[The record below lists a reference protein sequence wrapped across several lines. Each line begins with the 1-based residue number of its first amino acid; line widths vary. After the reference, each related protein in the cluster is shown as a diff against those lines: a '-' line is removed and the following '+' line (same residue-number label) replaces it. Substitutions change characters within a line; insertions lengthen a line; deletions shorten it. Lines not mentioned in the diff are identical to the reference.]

1 MGRRRSG
8 RRRRSSHGDGGGA
21 KSPTNPQPESPVA
34 TSLTSSPRKA
44 CADSAFKEAA
54 NSLPGA
60 SGAEAP
66 DSGSHEDV
74 FQAEWAQAHLS
85 EDADSDSLVQAAL
98 VYTDMDEERVV
109 RLTESAESK
118 RRSIKVSHSEVV
130 FAKKVVVAS
139 EEQKEDQNVTLK
151 DTKRPR
157 SDERA
162 RFPEDKVDGT
172 NVKSKGRIADKISL
186 FERGATNAV
195 SSSSNLRHLDISPAR
210 NVASRLFTERAG
222 TRSSSAP
229 PNQSV
234 KERAMNFN
242 AGRRGEE
249 TLTLPSGRTLN
260 EGRSKMAE
268 ISCSGRFEKYTAK
281 TDTSGEPKVKCKP
294 HLNIDQTD
302 SKSHNAT
309 QSTPVLSESTSDSNI
324 GNKELDSLPMVS
336 SPTDETPQ
344 VKSPNRTSSRSKKR
358 RGKDPLSPTKQEM
371 GQGKQEVKDKPLVDI
386 VKTTEQYSDKERPK
400 SAWEAVSKTPK
411 VPPRLEK
418 AAEIMQSTKKKSDS
432 PHADT
437 KFPKEMK
444 SKDEKQHGSNEDKT
458 EQTETD
464 SKSEEKPRNINKK
477 QPVHERSEGQGQG
490 NRDVI
495 VNTLFEESGKPD
507 PSVTKEEKPPSPED
521 LNKANSKDC
530 FEPANNS
537 AAASRKDAMRNR
549 GSETDTLVLPE
560 KKVENTTESDPK
572 SAQRPSETNQKS
584 REKDSLAETTNQ
596 NEKND
601 LVTETTETH
610 KHSTEVSTSKPTEQ
624 NVEEGIT
631 TKTTKH
637 GKSKDTSAVRQED
650 TTIMPSS
657 EGKETQTPEI
667 ISELSD
673 QTKENATTTS
683 RTLATPNP
691 ALVKDQ
697 NNHMDTIISPQIPP
711 TEGGGPKRDGPPLQ
725 NQSESGEEEKTL
737 AVSNK
742 RDLQQPS
749 TDIKKGGT
757 KETQSKITNTEMTSI
772 INGDIHSVQAED
784 QVSDSLKQSGE
795 NTLGSSLENTL
806 PEIPSYN
813 DNLPLSSAKKK
824 PTSLSSKVIE
834 ASTEQSGQVTAKPAL
849 KDDTAFSDNKNKTLS
864 NSANKKTNNEKTTP
878 PPASTN
884 VINTPEKPTTIEK
897 TTSPQAPTNEKTS
910 TLPASTKEKTTG
922 LSASTT
928 DTISATSGSN
938 DDKNKPPP
946 ASTDETISALPA
958 PTTEKTTPPRASAN
972 EQTMPPRASANEQTT
987 PPTAS
992 ANEKT
997 TPPTASANEKTT
1009 LPIASAIEKTTPPTA
1024 SANEKTTLPIA
1035 SAIEKTT
1042 PPTASANEKTT
1053 LPIASAIEKTTPPT
1067 ASANEKTMLP
1077 TASAIEKTT
1086 PPRTSANEKTT
1097 PPIASV
1103 IGKTTPPTASA
1114 NEKTTPPTASANE
1127 KTTLPIASAIEK
1139 TTPPTASANEKTT
1152 PPTASAIEKTMPPIA
1167 SAIEKTTPPTASA
1180 NEKTTPLTASAIE
1193 KTMPPIASAIE
1204 KTTPPR
1210 TPANE
1215 KTTPPIASAIEK
1227 TTPPTASANEKTTPP
1242 TASANEKTTSPTASA
1257 IEKTTPPRTSAIEK
1271 TTSPTASAIEKATP
1285 LPAPTIETT
1294 YTLSGSANEQTTP
1307 SASLTVRSPS
1317 TSLGIGD
1324 DKNKPPSTSTIEA
1337 ISTSLAS
1344 SDDKNKPPPAS
1355 ANEKNTTQSESTN
1368 RRTTNEKVISP
1379 QASTNDTTSTLPASP
1394 KEKTTPPPAST
1405 TETNSATLSSSD
1417 DKNKPPPA
1425 SINETISALPD
1436 PANDKTTPPTAST
1449 NEKNTTTSE
1458 SANKRTTNEETT
1470 SPQASTNET
1479 TSKKKTAPPPAST
1492 TETISATLG
1501 SNDDK
1506 NKPPPASTDE
1516 KTTSSLDSTNERTT
1530 PPPASTNETIS
1541 TLPGLANEK
1550 TTLPTALANKK
1561 AKPLPAPNI
1570 ETTSTLSG
1578 SRNEKTT
1585 PSASS
1590 TIEFASTSL
1599 GSGDDKT
1606 TPPENAA
1613 PQPAS
1618 TNPPASI
1625 DITTKNERTTP
1636 LPASSS
1642 FPLNS
1647 INGDNITPL
1656 PSSKGNTIS
1665 PPDYDSRKATP
1676 SPEKPSGPEVSAK
1689 EKISSKSTTQST
1701 RKKEFIFKPFL
1712 LPEIPAVPGSSSQSR
1727 NSPSSWLDVDHRRP
1741 IRKKLLIP
1749 EPKLSSSVSETNL
1762 LNTSGEFDPDDFI
1775 ANVKRLAMP
1784 FNLPLRKHN
1793 KHRLQA
1799 PPFAMPAIKEDRFEK
1814 PFDPEEFQHGLRRRR
1829 EFILD
1834 LPSSS
1839 KSKAAEVKEVE
1850 IKPKRESI
1858 LTRSLIFQR
1867 GRKESEKEE
1876 EEKEEGSDENTTE
1889 PLKAKSRLERCSIVS
1904 ILRSPS
1910 KGRRMEF
1917 LSPTECP
1924 SGGLLSPSDGSGSTA
1939 PPQSQLAPTT
1949 EPPKLVPVEETLAK
1963 NNSRDTPSGS
1973 QVILK
1978 PSTDIGPAMTPDLK
1992 ATSRES
1998 TVTLLTDSNAPFPP
2012 GGTQT
2017 SSQVVPKPTKDDGP
2031 TLAPDLK
2038 ATSADP
2044 SVSMFTDT
2052 NAPTP
2057 PNGSQT
2063 SSQVLLKQT
2072 KYDGPTLTP
2081 DLKTTSFDPPVTM
2094 LTDTNAPPPSCTKS
2108 VSQNHGPA
2116 VAPDLKTAPRD
2127 PTVTMFTDTIAP
2139 SPPDGSQTSSQV
2151 VLKPTKDIGPTLAP
2165 DLKRTSADPP
2175 ITMLT
2180 DTNAPP
2186 PSCTQSGS
2194 QDDELAMTPDLNAST
2209 PPNGS
2214 QTNSQVVLKP
2224 TTDDGPTLTPDLK
2237 ITSLD
2242 TSITTLTDTN
2252 THLTSSYTQS
2262 GSQDVLKHIKDDG
2275 PAMTPDL
2282 KTAQRDPT
2290 VTMFT
2295 DTNASLLLNGTQT
2308 GSDVVLQ
2315 PDGPTL
2321 KTTTVDANAPPPCP
2335 SFDDIKLP
2343 SFLEK
2348 FLPKEPENAQPSNKI
2363 NPLVARESASIPALV
2378 DLNKAVDVA
2387 DGKIPE
2393 VTVPPA
2399 PVVPAA
2405 QIPQVKPQR
2414 ELPNIPAARGIHRRP
2429 GKIVIF
2435 EHHQFSGQSFE
2446 FYRDQP
2452 DATHMQLSSVISIK
2466 VVRGCW
2472 ILYEK
2477 PGFEGRCIALEE
2489 EGVTELPNQWA
2500 EEGEEI
2506 SAPVVIGSI
2515 RLAVRDYTPP
2525 RIELFTEPAGRGRSS
2540 EYVDDTEEVG
2550 SFSRPQSTGSI
2561 KVHSGLWLV
2570 YSDPGFQG
2578 LLAVL
2583 EAGEYPFPED
2593 WGFPSPAV
2601 GSLRPLRMGALKVE
2615 KPNTIKAVLYEKAG
2629 LEGRCVEVQ
2638 GDVFSFARTETDPS
2652 DPDNHGLNCVESLKI
2667 LGGLWVG
2674 YDGEGFEGQQFILEE
2689 GEYLDWTD
2697 WGGTGEKLLSL
2708 RPVFMDFSSP
2718 HMKMFSEPDFSERG
2732 VSIDLLE
2739 PLDNA
2744 MNTRYGPQTR
2754 SIEVLAGVWV
2764 AFEGPG
2770 LSGQQYVLEKGLY
2783 GSPEDWGSSHSRIC
2797 SAVPVILEN
2806 LENSCHFQIELFSE
2820 SAFGGTSV
2828 LLQDSLPTIP
2838 GGFSVRS
2845 CRVHAGS
2852 WLAFSGECFSDHQ
2865 CVLEEGFYPD
2875 LRMMGFSEPDA
2886 SVLSLQP
2893 TGLELSVPALLLF
2906 ERSGLRGRR
2915 TLLKTA
2921 SVNLQ
2926 LTHSCSRVS
2935 SVLVLGGMWVL
2946 YEDHNFRG
2954 SQLLLKPGAVP
2965 DWPKFSSWLR
2975 IGSLRPL
2982 TQKQVNFRLRSK
2994 EAGLLMSVSSSLDDI
3009 KLMRIQVSEETGGAE
3024 QIWTYQDGQLQCKV
3038 VIEVSVTRYTTQH
3051 FSAC

>member
-8 RRRRSSHGDGGGA
+8 RRRRSSHGDGGGV
-21 KSPTNPQPESPVA
+21 KSPTSPQPESPEA
-34 TSLTSSPRKA
+34 TSLTSGPQMT
-44 CADSAFKEAA
+44 CADSAFEETS
-54 NSLPGA
+54 NSLPEA

-66 DSGSHEDV
+66 NSGNREDV
-74 FQAEWAQAHLS
+74 FRAEWAQVHLS

-130 FAKKVVVAS
+130 FAKKVVVPS
-139 EEQKEDQNVTLK
+139 EEQRENQNVAFK
-151 DTKRPR
+151 DIERPR
-157 SDERA
+157 SDGRA
-162 RFPEDKVDGT
+162 RFPEDRVDGT

-195 SSSSNLRHLDISPAR
+195 SSSTNLRHLDISPAR
-210 NVASRLFTERAG
+210 NVASRLLTERVGA
-222 TRSSSAP
+222 RSSSAP
-229 PNQSV
+229 PNQTV
-234 KERAMNFN
+234 KEREMYFN

-249 TLTLPSGRTLN
+249 KLTLPSGHTMN
-260 EGRSKMAE
+260 EGHSKTAE
-268 ISCSGRFEKYTAK
+268 ISCSGRFEKSTAK

-294 HLNIDQTD
+294 HLNLDQTD

-344 VKSPNRTSSRSKKR
+344 VKSPNRTGSRSKKR
-358 RGKDPLSPTKQEM
+358 RGKDPLSPTKPEM
-371 GQGKQEVKDKPLVDI
+371 DQGKQEFRDKPLVEI
-386 VKTTEQYSDKERPK
+386 VKTTEQYSDKERPN
-400 SAWEAVSKTPK
+400 SAWEAVSKTPE

-418 AAEIMQSTKKKSDS
+418 ATEIMQSTKKKSDS
-432 PHADT
+432 PPADT

-444 SKDEKQHGSNEDKT
+444 SKDEKQHSSNEEKT
-458 EQTETD
+458 EQTEMD
-464 SKSEEKPRNINKK
+464 SKTEEKQRNINQK
-477 QPVHERSEGQGQG
+477 QPVHERSEGEGQRH
-490 NRDVI
+490 RDVI
-495 VNTLFEESGKPD
+495 VNTLFGESGKPD

-521 LNKANSKDC
+521 LKEANSKESS
-530 FEPANNS
+530 EPANNS

-549 GSETDTLVLPE
+549 GSETDMLVLPE
-560 KKVENTTESDPK
+560 KKAENTTESDLK
-572 SAQRPSETNQKS
+572 SAQRPSKTNQKS
-584 REKDSLAETTNQ
+584 REKDRLAEISNQ
-596 NEKND
+596 NEKNK
-601 LVTETTETH
+601 LFTETTETH
-610 KHSTEVSTSKPTEQ
+610 KHSTEVSTSKPTKQ

-631 TKTTKH
+631 SKTAKH
-637 GKSKDTSAVRQED
+637 GKSKDTSAVRQDD
-650 TTIMPSS
+650 TTVMPTS
-657 EGKETQTPEI
+657 EGKETQTTEI
-667 ISELSD
+667 NSELSD
-673 QTKENATTTS
+673 QTKENATSTS

-691 ALVKDQ
+691 ALIKDQ
-697 NNHMDTIISPQIPP
+697 NDYMDAIISPQIPP

-725 NQSESGEEEKTL
+725 NQSESGEEQKIK

-742 RDLQQPS
+742 TDLQQPS

-757 KETQSKITNTEMTSI
+757 KETQSKITSIEMTSI
-772 INGDIHSVQAED
+772 IKGDIHSVQAED

-795 NTLGSSLENTL
+795 NALGSSLENTL
-806 PEIPSYN
+806 PEIPSNN

-824 PTSLSSKVIE
+824 PTSLSSKAIE
-834 ASTEQSGQVTAKPAL
+834 ASTEKSGQVTAKPAS
-849 KDDTAFSDNKNKTLS
+849 KDDTAFNDNENTTLS

-884 VINTPEKPTTIEK
+884 VITTPEKPTTIEK
-897 TTSPQAPTNEKTS
+897 STSPQASTNEKTS
-910 TLPASTKEKTTG
+910 TLPASTKEMTTG
-922 LSASTT
+922 LSSSTT
-928 DTISATSGSN
+928 ETISATSGSN
-938 DDKNKPPP
+938 EDKNKPSP

-958 PTTEKTTPPRASAN
+958 PTS
-972 EQTMPPRASANEQTT
+972 
-987 PPTAS
+987 
-992 ANEKT
+992 
-997 TPPTASANEKTT
+997 
-1009 LPIASAIEKTTPPTA
+1009 
-1024 SANEKTTLPIA
+1024 
-1035 SAIEKTT
+1035 
-1042 PPTASANEKTT
+1042 
-1053 LPIASAIEKTTPPT
+1053 
-1067 ASANEKTMLP
+1067 
-1077 TASAIEKTT
+1077 EKTT
-1086 PPRTSANEKTT
+1086 PPRTSD
-1097 PPIASV
+1097 
-1103 IGKTTPPTASA
+1103 
-1114 NEKTTPPTASANE
+1114 
-1127 KTTLPIASAIEK
+1127 
-1139 TTPPTASANEKTT
+1139 NEKTT
-1152 PPTASAIEKTMPPIA
+1152 PPTASAIEKTTSPTASAMEKAAPPTASAMEKTTPPKEPAIEKITPPTASTIEKTTPPTASVIEKTTPQTASAIEQTTPPTASTIEKTTPPTA

-1180 NEKTTPLTASAIE
+1180 IEKITPPTASAIE
-1193 KTMPPIASAIE
+1193 KAA
-1204 KTTPPR
+1204 
-1210 TPANE
+1210 
-1215 KTTPPIASAIEK
+1215 
-1227 TTPPTASANEKTTPP
+1227 
-1242 TASANEKTTSPTASA
+1242 SPTASA
-1257 IEKTTPPRTSAIEK
+1257 IEKTTPPAASAIEK
-1271 TTSPTASAIEKATP
+1271 NTPPTASAIEKATP
-1285 LPAPTIETT
+1285 PTASAIEKAAPTIETT

-1307 SASLTVRSPS
+1307 SASLTIRSPS

-1324 DKNKPPSTSTIEA
+1324 DKNKPSSTSTIET
-1337 ISTSLAS
+1337 ISTLLAS
-1344 SDDKNKPPPAS
+1344 SDEKNKPPPAS
-1355 ANEKNTTQSESTN
+1355 ANEKNTTPSE
-1368 RRTTNEKVISP
+1368 TTNEKTISP
-1379 QASTNDTTSTLPASP
+1379 QASTNGTTSTLPASP

-1405 TETNSATLSSSD
+1405 TKTLSTTLSCSD
-1417 DKNKPPPA
+1417 DKNKPLLT
-1425 SINETISALPD
+1425 STNETVSALPD
-1436 PANDKTTPPTAST
+1436 PANKTAPSTAST
-1449 NEKNTTTSE
+1449 NKENTTTSE

-1479 TSKKKTAPPPAST
+1479 TSKKKTAPLPAST
-1492 TETISATLG
+1492 AETISATLG

-1506 NKPPPASTDE
+1506 NKPRPASTDD
-1516 KTTSSLDSTNERTT
+1516 KTTSSLDLTKERTT
-1530 PPPASTNETIS
+1530 PLPVSTNETIS

-1550 TTLPTALANKK
+1550 TTPPTALANKK
-1561 AKPLPAPNI
+1561 AKPLPAPTI
-1570 ETTSTLSG
+1570 ETTSTLSDSG
-1578 SRNEKTT
+1578 NEKTT
-1585 PSASS
+1585 LSASS
-1590 TIEFASTSL
+1590 TTEVASSSL
-1599 GSGDDKT
+1599 GSVDDKATPPSVLTNDKT
-1606 TPPENAA
+1606 TPPLATTKENAA
-1613 PQPAS
+1613 PPPVS
-1618 TNPPASI
+1618 TNPPVSI

-1636 LPASSS
+1636 QPASSS
-1642 FPLNS
+1642 FLLTS

-1656 PSSKGNTIS
+1656 PSSKEKTIS
-1665 PPDYDSRKATP
+1665 PPDNDSRKATP
-1676 SPEKPSGPEVSAK
+1676 SPEKPLGPEVSAK
-1689 EKISSKSTTQST
+1689 ENIFSSKSTTLST
-1701 RKKEFIFKPFL
+1701 RKKEFILKPFL
-1712 LPEIPAVPGSSSQSR
+1712 LPEIPAAPGSSSQSR
-1727 NSPSSWLDVDHRRP
+1727 DSPSSWLDVDHQRP

-1749 EPKLSSSVSETNL
+1749 DSKLSSSLSETNL

-1799 PPFAMPAIKEDRFEK
+1799 PPFAMPAIKEDHFEK

-1834 LPSSS
+1834 LPPSS
-1839 KSKAAEVKEVE
+1839 KSKVTEVKEAE

-1867 GRKESEKEE
+1867 ARKEPEKEE
-1876 EEKEEGSDENTTE
+1876 EAIEEGSDENKTE
-1889 PLKAKSRLERCSIVS
+1889 PQKAKSRLERCSIVS

-1917 LSPTECP
+1917 LSPSESP

-1939 PPQSQLAPTT
+1939 PPQSQLAPTI
-1949 EPPKLVPVEETLAK
+1949 EPPKLVPVGETLAK

-1973 QVILK
+1973 QVIQK
-1978 PSTDIGPAMTPDLK
+1978 PSLDIGPAMTPDLK
-1992 ATSRES
+1992 TTSRDP
-1998 TVTLLTDSNAPFPP
+1998 TVSLLTDSNASFPP
-2012 GGTQT
+2012 SGSQT

-2044 SVSMFTDT
+2044 SVTMFTDT

-2057 PNGSQT
+2057 PSGSQT

-2081 DLKTTSFDPPVTM
+2081 DLKATSF
-2094 LTDTNAPPPSCTKS
+2094 
-2108 VSQNHGPA
+2108 
-2116 VAPDLKTAPRD
+2116 
-2127 PTVTMFTDTIAP
+2127 
-2139 SPPDGSQTSSQV
+2139 
-2151 VLKPTKDIGPTLAP
+2151 
-2165 DLKRTSADPP
+2165 DPP

-2180 DTNAPP
+2180 NTNAPP

-2194 QDDELAMTPDLNAST
+2194 QDDGLAMTPDLNAST

-2224 TTDDGPTLTPDLK
+2224 TTDDGPTLATDLK

-2242 TSITTLTDTN
+2242 PSITTNASLTP
-2252 THLTSSYTQS
+2252 SYTQS
-2262 GSQDVLKHIKDDG
+2262 GSQDVLKPIKDDG

-2282 KTAQRDPT
+2282 KTTSKDPT

-2295 DTNASLLLNGTQT
+2295 DTNASLLLNTTQT
-2308 GSDVVLQ
+2308 GSDVVLR

-2321 KTTTVDANAPPPCP
+2321 KTTTVDAPPPCP

-2363 NPLVARESASIPALV
+2363 NPLMARESASIPGLV

-2387 DGKIPE
+2387 DRMIPE
-2393 VTVPPA
+2393 DTILPA

-2405 QIPQVKPQR
+2405 QIPQAIPQR
-2414 ELPNIPAARGIHRRP
+2414 KLPNIPAARGIHRRP

-2435 EHHQFSGQSFE
+2435 EHHQFSGQSIE

-2452 DATHMQLSSVISIK
+2452 DTTHMKLSSVISIK

-2489 EGVTELPNQWA
+2489 EGVTELPNQWT
-2500 EEGEEI
+2500 EEGEET

-2540 EYVDDTEEVG
+2540 EYVDDTAEVG

-2583 EAGEYPFPED
+2583 QAGEYPFPED
-2593 WGFPSPAV
+2593 WGFPMPVVS
-2601 GSLRPLRMGALKVE
+2601 SLRPLRMGALKVE
-2615 KPNTIKAVLYEKAG
+2615 KPNAVKAVLYEKAG

-2638 GDVFSFARTETDPS
+2638 GDVFSFTRTETDPK

-2674 YDGEGFEGQQFILEE
+2674 YDGEGFEGQQFVLEE

-2708 RPVFMDFSSP
+2708 RRVFTDFSSP
-2718 HMKMFSEPDFSERG
+2718 HMKMFTEPDFSERG

-2764 AFEGPG
+2764 VFEGPG
-2770 LSGQQYVLEKGLY
+2770 FSGQQYVLEKGLY

-2806 LENSCHFQIELFSE
+2806 SENSCHFQIELFSE
-2820 SAFGGTSV
+2820 SGFGGTSV
-2828 LLQDSLPTIP
+2828 LLKDSLPTIP

-2852 WLAFSGECFSDHQ
+2852 WQVFSGECFSDHQ

-2875 LRMMGFSEPDA
+2875 LRTMGFSEPDA

-2893 TGLELSVPALLLF
+2893 TGLVISVPALLLF

-2915 TLLKTA
+2915 TPLKTA

-2935 SVLVLGGMWVL
+2935 SVLVLGGIWVL

-2965 DWPKFSSWLR
+2965 DWHKLSSWLR

-2982 TQKQVNFRLRSK
+2982 VQKQVHFRLRNK
-2994 EAGLLMSVSSSLDDI
+2994 EAGLLMSVSGSLDDI
-3009 KLMRIQVSEETGGAE
+3009 KLMRIQVSEESGGAE
-3024 QIWTYQDGQLQCKV
+3024 QIWTYQDGHLQCKV
-3038 VIEVSVTRYTTQH
+3038 ETDQLH
-3051 FSAC
+3051 NSALFCLCKLFINYSITAKLFCKLC

>member
-8 RRRRSSHGDGGGA
+8 RRRRSSHGDGGGV
-21 KSPTNPQPESPVA
+21 KSPTSPQPESPEA
-34 TSLTSSPRKA
+34 TSLTSGPQMT
-44 CADSAFKEAA
+44 CADSAFEETS
-54 NSLPGA
+54 NSLPEA

-66 DSGSHEDV
+66 NSGNREDV
-74 FQAEWAQAHLS
+74 FRAEWAQVHLS

-130 FAKKVVVAS
+130 FAKKVVVPS
-139 EEQKEDQNVTLK
+139 EEQRENQNVAFK
-151 DTKRPR
+151 DIERPR
-157 SDERA
+157 SDGRA
-162 RFPEDKVDGT
+162 RFPEDRVDGT

-195 SSSSNLRHLDISPAR
+195 SSSTNLRHLDISPAR
-210 NVASRLFTERAG
+210 NVASRLLTERVGA
-222 TRSSSAP
+222 RSSSAP
-229 PNQSV
+229 PNQTV
-234 KERAMNFN
+234 KEREMYFN

-249 TLTLPSGRTLN
+249 KLTLPSGHTMN
-260 EGRSKMAE
+260 EGHSKTAE
-268 ISCSGRFEKYTAK
+268 ISCSGRFEKSTAK

-294 HLNIDQTD
+294 HLNLDQTD

-344 VKSPNRTSSRSKKR
+344 VKSPNRTGSRSKKR
-358 RGKDPLSPTKQEM
+358 RGKDPLSPTKPEM
-371 GQGKQEVKDKPLVDI
+371 DQGKQEFRDKPLVEI
-386 VKTTEQYSDKERPK
+386 VKTTEQYSDKERPN
-400 SAWEAVSKTPK
+400 SAWEAVSKTPE

-418 AAEIMQSTKKKSDS
+418 ATEIMQSTKKKSDS
-432 PHADT
+432 PPADT

-444 SKDEKQHGSNEDKT
+444 SKDEKQHSSNEEKT
-458 EQTETD
+458 EQTEMD
-464 SKSEEKPRNINKK
+464 SKTEEKQRNINQK
-477 QPVHERSEGQGQG
+477 QPVHERSEGEGQRH
-490 NRDVI
+490 RDVI
-495 VNTLFEESGKPD
+495 VNTLFGESGKPD

-521 LNKANSKDC
+521 LKEANSKESS
-530 FEPANNS
+530 EPANNS

-549 GSETDTLVLPE
+549 GSETDMLVLPE
-560 KKVENTTESDPK
+560 KKAENTTESDLK
-572 SAQRPSETNQKS
+572 SAQRPSKTNQKS
-584 REKDSLAETTNQ
+584 REKDRLAEISNQ
-596 NEKND
+596 NEKNK
-601 LVTETTETH
+601 LFTETTETH
-610 KHSTEVSTSKPTEQ
+610 KHSTEVSTSKPTKQ

-631 TKTTKH
+631 SKTAKH
-637 GKSKDTSAVRQED
+637 GKSKDTSAVRQDD
-650 TTIMPSS
+650 TTVMPTS
-657 EGKETQTPEI
+657 EGKETQTTEI
-667 ISELSD
+667 NSELSD
-673 QTKENATTTS
+673 QTKENATSTS

-691 ALVKDQ
+691 ALIKDQ
-697 NNHMDTIISPQIPP
+697 NDYMDAIISPQIPP

-725 NQSESGEEEKTL
+725 NQSESGEEQKIK

-742 RDLQQPS
+742 TDLQQPS

-757 KETQSKITNTEMTSI
+757 KETQSKITSIEMTSI
-772 INGDIHSVQAED
+772 IKGDIHSVQAED

-795 NTLGSSLENTL
+795 NALGSSLENTL
-806 PEIPSYN
+806 PEIPSNN

-824 PTSLSSKVIE
+824 PTSLSSKAIE
-834 ASTEQSGQVTAKPAL
+834 ASTEKSGQVTAKPAS
-849 KDDTAFSDNKNKTLS
+849 KDDTAFNDNENTTLS

-884 VINTPEKPTTIEK
+884 VITTPEKPTTIEK
-897 TTSPQAPTNEKTS
+897 STSPQASTNEKTS
-910 TLPASTKEKTTG
+910 TLPASTKEMTTG
-922 LSASTT
+922 LSSSTT
-928 DTISATSGSN
+928 ETISATSGSN
-938 DDKNKPPP
+938 EDKNKPSP

-958 PTTEKTTPPRASAN
+958 PTS
-972 EQTMPPRASANEQTT
+972 
-987 PPTAS
+987 
-992 ANEKT
+992 
-997 TPPTASANEKTT
+997 
-1009 LPIASAIEKTTPPTA
+1009 
-1024 SANEKTTLPIA
+1024 
-1035 SAIEKTT
+1035 
-1042 PPTASANEKTT
+1042 
-1053 LPIASAIEKTTPPT
+1053 
-1067 ASANEKTMLP
+1067 
-1077 TASAIEKTT
+1077 EKTT
-1086 PPRTSANEKTT
+1086 PPRTSD
-1097 PPIASV
+1097 
-1103 IGKTTPPTASA
+1103 
-1114 NEKTTPPTASANE
+1114 
-1127 KTTLPIASAIEK
+1127 
-1139 TTPPTASANEKTT
+1139 NEKTT
-1152 PPTASAIEKTMPPIA
+1152 PPTASAIEKTTPPTA

-1180 NEKTTPLTASAIE
+1180 IEKITPPTASAIE
-1193 KTMPPIASAIE
+1193 KAA
-1204 KTTPPR
+1204 
-1210 TPANE
+1210 
-1215 KTTPPIASAIEK
+1215 
-1227 TTPPTASANEKTTPP
+1227 
-1242 TASANEKTTSPTASA
+1242 SPTASA
-1257 IEKTTPPRTSAIEK
+1257 IEKTTPPAASAIEK
-1271 TTSPTASAIEKATP
+1271 NTPPTASAIEKATP
-1285 LPAPTIETT
+1285 PT
-1294 YTLSGSANEQTTP
+1294 
-1307 SASLTVRSPS
+1307 
-1317 TSLGIGD
+1317 
-1324 DKNKPPSTSTIEA
+1324 
-1337 ISTSLAS
+1337 
-1344 SDDKNKPPPAS
+1344 AS
-1355 ANEKNTTQSESTN
+1355 AIEKAAPPT
-1368 RRTTNEKVISP
+1368 
-1379 QASTNDTTSTLPASP
+1379 ASAI
-1394 KEKTTPPPAST
+1394 EKTTPPPAST
-1405 TETNSATLSSSD
+1405 TKTLSTTLSCSD
-1417 DKNKPPPA
+1417 DKNKPLLT
-1425 SINETISALPD
+1425 STNETVSALPD
-1436 PANDKTTPPTAST
+1436 PANKTAPSTAST
-1449 NEKNTTTSE
+1449 NKENTTTSE

-1479 TSKKKTAPPPAST
+1479 TSKKKTAPLPAST
-1492 TETISATLG
+1492 AETISATLG

-1506 NKPPPASTDE
+1506 NKPRPASTDD
-1516 KTTSSLDSTNERTT
+1516 KTTSSLDLTKERTT
-1530 PPPASTNETIS
+1530 PLPVSTNETIS

-1550 TTLPTALANKK
+1550 TTPPTALANKK
-1561 AKPLPAPNI
+1561 AKPLPAPTI
-1570 ETTSTLSG
+1570 ETTSTLSDSG
-1578 SRNEKTT
+1578 NEKTT
-1585 PSASS
+1585 LSASS
-1590 TIEFASTSL
+1590 TTEVASSSL
-1599 GSGDDKT
+1599 GSVDDKATPPSVLTNDKT
-1606 TPPENAA
+1606 TPPLATTKENAA
-1613 PQPAS
+1613 PPPVS
-1618 TNPPASI
+1618 TNPPVSI

-1636 LPASSS
+1636 QPASSS
-1642 FPLNS
+1642 FLLTS

-1656 PSSKGNTIS
+1656 PSSKEKTIS
-1665 PPDYDSRKATP
+1665 PPDNDSRKATP
-1676 SPEKPSGPEVSAK
+1676 SPEKPLGPEVSAK
-1689 EKISSKSTTQST
+1689 ENIFSSKSTTLST
-1701 RKKEFIFKPFL
+1701 RKKEFILKPFL
-1712 LPEIPAVPGSSSQSR
+1712 LPEIPAAPGSSSQSR
-1727 NSPSSWLDVDHRRP
+1727 DSPSSWLDVDHQRP

-1749 EPKLSSSVSETNL
+1749 DSKLSSSLSETNL

-1799 PPFAMPAIKEDRFEK
+1799 PPFAMPAIKEDHFEK

-1834 LPSSS
+1834 LPPSS
-1839 KSKAAEVKEVE
+1839 KSKVTEVKEAE

-1867 GRKESEKEE
+1867 ARKEPEKEE
-1876 EEKEEGSDENTTE
+1876 EAIEEGSDENKTE
-1889 PLKAKSRLERCSIVS
+1889 PQKAKSRLERCSIVS

-1917 LSPTECP
+1917 LSPSESP

-1939 PPQSQLAPTT
+1939 PPQSQLAPTI
-1949 EPPKLVPVEETLAK
+1949 EPPKLVPVGETLAK

-1973 QVILK
+1973 QVIQK
-1978 PSTDIGPAMTPDLK
+1978 PSLDIGPAMTPDLK
-1992 ATSRES
+1992 TTSRDP
-1998 TVTLLTDSNAPFPP
+1998 TVSLLTDSNASFPP
-2012 GGTQT
+2012 SGSQT

-2044 SVSMFTDT
+2044 SVTMFTDT

-2057 PNGSQT
+2057 PSGSQT

-2081 DLKTTSFDPPVTM
+2081 DLKATSF
-2094 LTDTNAPPPSCTKS
+2094 
-2108 VSQNHGPA
+2108 
-2116 VAPDLKTAPRD
+2116 
-2127 PTVTMFTDTIAP
+2127 
-2139 SPPDGSQTSSQV
+2139 
-2151 VLKPTKDIGPTLAP
+2151 
-2165 DLKRTSADPP
+2165 DPP

-2180 DTNAPP
+2180 NTNAPP

-2194 QDDELAMTPDLNAST
+2194 QDDGLAMTPDLNAST

-2224 TTDDGPTLTPDLK
+2224 TTDDGPTLATDLK

-2242 TSITTLTDTN
+2242 PSITTNASLTP
-2252 THLTSSYTQS
+2252 SYTQS
-2262 GSQDVLKHIKDDG
+2262 GSQDVLKPIKDDG

-2282 KTAQRDPT
+2282 KTTSKDPT

-2295 DTNASLLLNGTQT
+2295 DTNASLLLNTTQT
-2308 GSDVVLQ
+2308 GSDVVLR

-2321 KTTTVDANAPPPCP
+2321 KTTTVDAPPPCP

-2363 NPLVARESASIPALV
+2363 NPLMARESASIPGLV

-2387 DGKIPE
+2387 DRMIPE
-2393 VTVPPA
+2393 DTILPA

-2405 QIPQVKPQR
+2405 QIPQAIPQR
-2414 ELPNIPAARGIHRRP
+2414 KLPNIPAARGIHRRP

-2435 EHHQFSGQSFE
+2435 EHHQFSGQSIE

-2452 DATHMQLSSVISIK
+2452 DTTHMKLSSVISIK

-2489 EGVTELPNQWA
+2489 EGVTELPNQWT
-2500 EEGEEI
+2500 EEGEET

-2540 EYVDDTEEVG
+2540 EYVDDTAEVG

-2583 EAGEYPFPED
+2583 QAGEYPFPED
-2593 WGFPSPAV
+2593 WGFPMPVVS
-2601 GSLRPLRMGALKVE
+2601 SLRPLRMGALKVE
-2615 KPNTIKAVLYEKAG
+2615 KPNAVKAVLYEKAG

-2638 GDVFSFARTETDPS
+2638 GDVFSFTRTETDPK

-2674 YDGEGFEGQQFILEE
+2674 YDGEGFEGQQFVLEE

-2708 RPVFMDFSSP
+2708 RRVFTDFSSP
-2718 HMKMFSEPDFSERG
+2718 HMKMFTEPDFSERG

-2764 AFEGPG
+2764 VFEGPG
-2770 LSGQQYVLEKGLY
+2770 FSGQQYVLEKGLY

-2806 LENSCHFQIELFSE
+2806 SENSCHFQIELFSE
-2820 SAFGGTSV
+2820 SGFGGTSV
-2828 LLQDSLPTIP
+2828 LLKDSLPTIP

-2852 WLAFSGECFSDHQ
+2852 WQVFSGECFSDHQ

-2875 LRMMGFSEPDA
+2875 LRTMGFSEPDA

-2893 TGLELSVPALLLF
+2893 TGLVISVPALLLF

-2915 TLLKTA
+2915 TPLKTA

-2935 SVLVLGGMWVL
+2935 SVLVLGGIWVL

-2965 DWPKFSSWLR
+2965 DWHKLSSWLR

-2982 TQKQVNFRLRSK
+2982 VQKQVHFRLRNK
-2994 EAGLLMSVSSSLDDI
+2994 EAGLLMSVSGSLDDI
-3009 KLMRIQVSEETGGAE
+3009 KLMRIQVSEESGGAE
-3024 QIWTYQDGQLQCKV
+3024 QIWTYQDGHLQCKV
-3038 VIEVSVTRYTTQH
+3038 ETDQLH
-3051 FSAC
+3051 NSALFCLCKLFINYSITAKLFCKLC